1 MVFWPA
7 DEPIAWF
14 DVVAEVGQEEEE
26 EEEEVEEEKEK
37 EEEKSE
43 EVEKE
48 EEERERA
55 EVRMK
60 VDAVHWELWG
70 AVLERKV
77 FARMLWKVMLG

>member
-1 MVFWPA
+1 M
-7 DEPIAWF
+7 WF
-14 DVVAEVGQEEEE
+14 DVVAEGGQEEEE

-43 EVEKE
+43 EVEKEE